1 MPGSARSTKAP
12 VPDGG
17 LRLGYACVNT
27 GLPSSAR
34 TVRLANATRGRLRE
48 LIAANL
54 DALEAILRWNEQHG
68 VEVFRVTSNL
78 IPFGSHPVNG
88 LAWWEEHDARFEQIA
103 GLVRRSGARLSTHP
117 GQYTVLSSERP
128 EVVEAAV
135 AELEYQ
141 NRLLDSFGTDASHKI
156 VVHVG
161 SVERFETG
169 FARLSDGARS
179 RLVVENDERTA
190 LDQVLPLAERIEV
203 PVVLDVFHHRLAPSL
218 HGLSTRELVL
228 RTAETW
234 KAVDGR
240 QKIHFSTQAPGKRPG
255 AHAETIDLAA
265 FAELVDEVGD
275 LPLDCMLE
283 VKDKEQSVL
292 RARERMAS
300 AILRSRPRSSVDRAA
315 VS

>member
-1 MPGSARSTKAP
+1 M
-12 VPDGG
+12 
-17 LRLGYACVNT
+17 
-27 GLPSSAR
+27 
-34 TVRLANATRGRLRE
+34 
-48 LIAANL
+48 
-54 DALEAILRWNEQHG
+54 
-68 VEVFRVTSNL
+68 
-78 IPFGSHPVNG
+78 NG
-88 LAWWEEHDARFEQIA
+88 LAWWEEYDARFEQIA

-141 NRLLDSFGTDASHKI
+141 NRLLDSFGVDASHKI
-156 VVHVG
+156 VLHVG
-161 SVERFETG
+161 SV
-169 FARLSDGARS
+169 GAVRS
-179 RLVVENDERTA
+179 RVRPAERRCTLA
-190 LDQVLPLAERIEV
+190 TRPRERRADCSRSGAALAERIGV

-218 HGLSTRELVL
+218 DGLSIRELVVS
-228 RTAETW
+228 TAETW
-234 KAVDGR
+234 KEVDGR

-255 AHAETIDLAA
+255 AHAETIDLDA
-265 FAELVDEVGD
+265 FTELVHEVGD

-292 RARERMAS
+292 RARKRIAS

>member
-1 MPGSARSTKAP
+1 MPGTARSTKAP
-12 VPDGG
+12 VHDGG

-27 GLPSSAR
+27 GLPSSGR
-34 TVRLANATRGRLRE
+34 TMRLANATPDRLRT
-48 LIAANL
+48 LIVANL
-54 DALEAILRWNEQHG
+54 SALETILRWNAEHG
-68 VEVFRVTSNL
+68 IEVFRVTSNL
-78 IPFGSHPVNG
+78 IPFGSHPVNE
-88 LAWWEEHDARFEQIA
+88 LAWCEEYAARFEQIA
-103 GLVRRSGARLSTHP
+103 GLLRLSGARLSTHP
-117 GQYTVLSSERP
+117 GQYTVLSSTRP

-135 AELEYQ
+135 AELEYH

-169 FARLSDGARS
+169 FAQLSDGARS

-190 LDQVLPLAERIEV
+190 LDQLLLLADRIDV
-203 PVVLDVFHHRLAPSL
+203 PVVLDLFHHRLAPSL
-218 HGLSTRELVL
+218 DGLSTRELVL

-234 KAVDGR
+234 KEVDGR

-255 AHAETIDLAA
+255 AHAETIDLDA
-265 FAELVDEVGD
+265 FAELVDEVAD

-292 RARERMAS
+292 RERERMAS